1 MGQKIVWHKLSIYFG
16 LSRNRMGAKKMLWH
30 KSSIHLRLA
39 ANPMVRLTRSSQMS
53 TIHIKPYTVSD
64 GAPGKKCLSGLH
76 LQRELAVSDG
86 DFVRKR
92 PKRLHPHQATLE
104 IRWAPG
110 KNKPNRLHP
119 HRKRGKSDGP
129 NRHQKHK
136 SAKKAPQKP
145 PTRSLQQPSHRRA
158 RTARTSSRRRE
169 EFPAG

>member
-64 GAPGKKCLSGLH
+64 GAHGKKCLNG
-76 LQRELAVSDG
+76 
-86 DFVRKR
+86 
-92 PKRLHPHQATLE
+92 LHPHQATLE